1 MGTEKLRALF
11 SGKKPWLL
19 MLLGILGMVLILIS
33 SFVPSGETAAPAE
46 SEDPAAAIE
55 VRLSALIS
63 QIDGAGRTEVMV
75 TLQDTGSTRYLSES
89 DETEEWAEGLLQRK
103 ETSQQYVTSGGGAG
117 EVASLTPTVEG
128 VAVVCEGGGSA
139 QVQNDIYEVLYA
151 LYGLSSSHVTVEK
164 MR

>member
-11 SGKKPWLL
+11 LGKKPWLL

-55 VRLSALIS
+55 ARLSALIS

-103 ETSQQYVTSGGGAG
+103 ETSQQ
-117 EVASLTPTVEG
+117 
-128 VAVVCEGGGSA
+128 
-139 QVQNDIYEVLYA
+139 
-151 LYGLSSSHVTVEK
+151 
-164 MR
+164 

>member
-55 VRLSALIS
+55 ARLSALIS

-89 DETEEWAEGLLQRK
+89 DETEEWADGLLQRK
-103 ETSQQYVTSGGGAG
+103 ETSQQYVTSGGGAD
-117 EVASLTPTVEG
+117 EAASLTPTVEG

>member
-33 SFVPSGETAAPAE
+33 SFVPSGETAAPAA

-55 VRLSALIS
+55 SRLSALIS

-89 DETEEWAEGLLQRK
+89 NETEEWEEGLLRRK
-103 ETSQQYVTSGGGAG
+103 EASQQYVTSGGGA
-117 EVASLTPTVEG
+117 VASLTPTVEG

-139 QVQNDIYEVLYA
+139 QVQNDIYEVVYA

>member
-33 SFVPSGETAAPAE
+33 SFVPSGETAAPAA

-55 VRLSALIS
+55 ARLSALIS

-89 DETEEWAEGLLQRK
+89 DETEEWADGLLQRK
-103 ETSQQYVTSGGGAG
+103 ETSQQYVTSGGGAV

-139 QVQNDIYEVLYA
+139 QVQNDIYEVIYA

>member
-46 SEDPAAAIE
+46 SEDPTAAIE
-55 VRLSALIS
+55 ARLSALIS

-103 ETSQQYVTSGGGAG
+103 ETSQQYVTSGGGAV
-117 EVASLTPTVEG
+117 EVASLTPAVEG